1 MCCHKGQFWGWAYM
15 GMPAV
20 GIFNK
25 TMWPYIELLRSLVK
39 VIVIFNVNRA
49 VRVGWRFVRGDEEG
63 CG

>member
-1 MCCHKGQFWGWAYM
+1 M